1 MGIRETIKAWLE
13 GREAVKSSMPLAQL
27 RSWSYGTDLTT
38 GTTTYADGPSGWMAA
53 ANGNVWARNCIAARA
68 NVFGQVELRL
78 KDANEQEVE
87 KHDVLDLLH
96 NVNPINYNRS
106 SFLKAIER
114 QLCIYGTA
122 YVLKVRGATSAQPLE
137 LYVMAA
143 NNVELV
149 FAPNTFVAGYRW
161 MPTGQI
167 YPPEDVI
174 RFWYPADDGSPY
186 ANSPTSA
193 AVACINRYHLADTA
207 QAAIDRRGGQGGGIV
222 SYDATVMPGD
232 MGRLADTWDRRRNN
246 PENAGMDLH
255 MPPGTHYMTG
265 ALTAQQQQREERMYR
280 LTKEIMAAYG
290 VPPAVA
296 GDYADASVLANADA
310 QMKLF
315 WELWALS
322 ELSYIAETFTAE
334 LLPDFGLNGYT
345 LEFDTSDIAA
355 LREDADA
362 RANRAIALF
371 GGGIISVDEAREMA
385 EYDAVGNT
393 DIGAPVPVAPI
404 DSVKKNAMKAA
415 IAPRRR
421 LPIYPPTSKNYLTS

>member
-1 MGIRETIKAWLE
+1 MGIRESIKAWLE
-13 GREAVKSSMPLAQL
+13 GDSDAVKSAMPLAQL
-27 RSWSYGTDLTT
+27 RSWNYGTDITT
-38 GTTTYADGPSGWMAA
+38 GTTTYANGPSGWMSA

-68 NVFGQVELRL
+68 NVFGQVKMTL
-78 KDANEQEVE
+78 KDSSGETVNNHA
-87 KHDVLDLLH
+87 VLELLQD
-96 NVNPINYNRS
+96 VNPINYNRS
-106 SFLKAIER
+106 SFLKSIER

-122 YVLKVRGATSAQPLE
+122 YVLKVRGATSAQPRE

-143 NNVELV
+143 NNVELM

-167 YPPEDVI
+167 YPPDDVI
-174 RFWYPADDGSPY
+174 RFWYPSDDGSPY
-186 ANSPTSA
+186 PNSPTSA

-255 MPPGTHYMTG
+255 MPPGTNYMTG

-322 ELSYIAETFTAE
+322 ELSYVAETFTAE
-334 LLPDFGLNGYT
+334 LLPDFGLDGYK
-345 LEFDTSDIAA
+345 LEFDTSEISA
-355 LREDADA
+355 LRESADA
-362 RANRAIALF
+362 RANRAIMLVQ
-371 GGGIISVDEAREMA
+371 GGVISINEAREMT
-385 EYDAVGNT
+385 EYD
-393 DIGAPVPVAPI
+393 PI
-404 DSVKKNAMKAA
+404 ANDANADKVH
-415 IAPRRR
+415 
-421 LPIYPPTSKNYLTS
+421 LVSTSTADANGDGVNNG

>member
-1 MGIRETIKAWLE
+1 
-13 GREAVKSSMPLAQL
+13 
-27 RSWSYGTDLTT
+27 
-38 GTTTYADGPSGWMAA
+38 
-53 ANGNVWARNCIAARA
+53 
-68 NVFGQVELRL
+68 VFGQVELCL

-106 SFLKAIER
+106 SFFKAIER

-137 LYVMAA
+137 LYIMAA
-143 NNVELV
+143 SNVELV

-255 MPPGTHYMTG
+255 MPPGTNYMTG

-334 LLPDFGLNGYT
+334 LLPDFGLDGYT
-345 LEFDTSDIAA
+345 LEFDTRDIAA
-355 LREDADA
+355 LREDVDA
-362 RANRAIALF
+362 RANRAIMLVQ
-371 GGGIISVDEAREMA
+371 GGIISINEAREMT
-385 EYDAVGNT
+385 EYDPITSDANADKVNLM
-393 DIGAPVPVAPI
+393 VA
-404 DSVKKNAMKAA
+404 DSKPNGGSEVANGQ
-415 IAPRRR
+415 
-421 LPIYPPTSKNYLTS
+421 